1 MPTKNSLKQDFRK
14 EIPDLI
20 RMINIFMNPQ
30 RVGSRRGNNESRIA
44 SDSKFY
50 PEAERLKKKLIQL
63 NDVFTEDKD
72 IDENLMQEVGVFFKN
87 TPMRDYLNAVSD
99 PTGKNTYSDK
109 TLVHLPDLVKRLTE
123 QSESKVSEPKVSKT
137 FQEIAPLLRSSVD
150 RNIDNPGFRTH
161 LAPLSEALTS
171 FKNTP
176 NDRTLQKVKDAYSK
190 LPPRVISSLSSNLS
204 PDQRENINDTFNDI
218 DRAIA
223 SGEDL
228 GRHIGKGS
236 AQAAGHIPTNQDTS
250 LLGLLKK
257 AEDDFKK
264 ENASIKGT
272 PAYMEGLKVFQD
284 QIDEELASMK
294 GVPPK
299 SESTSD
305 VPSSKKE
312 ANPVHSAAVPSSK
325 KKDYLDPESYNT
337 LEELAKGEER
347 LKKEYPEGQ
356 LFFRPYMLKK
366 YEEQRKRLT
375 QAANPAHSAAV
386 PPRSVTFDPNMTQDV
401 RPSSKD
407 DDWRSE
413 ASSEGGGELQN
424 AIAEDTQDRD
434 KSLRDMEEMAAVRDL
449 EGFDIGGLPEAQEEE
464 HYTTTLQR
472 WLDENIAKYAA
483 TQFNLPNTEIPDSNM
498 LLEAEKRILGLM
510 NKSEKLSPAEK
521 LLVKHFKN
529 IDTTR
534 DDPTDADVMAD
545 NAAAPIDNNEVD
557 QLMQPHIETML
568 DRLSARS
575 NRSFNEAR
583 DRRLRRHEDEMLGR
597 FHGGNWNSGARERF
611 KREFNDDERIREREH
626 LESLDDQAANMLFQG
641 NIEGWARARGTRD
654 ALERGARHKEDTL
667 RYKNQRH
674 QDALE
679 HNVMLDQSKQ
689 NSKLTSA
696 GGAHQ
701 AALDRMN
708 RDQARLNQRAALAQH
723 MHESPLHRLAAA
735 KRLISDGSNI
745 TPPASFPSP
754 PVAAPQRSMFTNIGG
769 ILQGAMGGY
778 GALQESNA
786 RSQLLN
792 TRNQLAQQ
800 QLRQVPEPGG
810 ID

>member
-1 MPTKNSLKQDFRK
+1 MPTKKSLKQDFRK
-14 EIPDLI
+14 EIPNIIKIIDMFLPEHI
-20 RMINIFMNPQ
+20 PMLLEHRMEPSL
-30 RVGSRRGNNESRIA
+30 REKHSEGKA
-44 SDSKFY
+44 
-50 PEAERLKKKLIQL
+50 LKKKLTSL
-63 NDVFTEDKD
+63 LDVFSEEKD
-72 IDENLMQEVGVFFKN
+72 IDDGVMREVGDFLKDEYLR
-87 TPMRDYLNAVSD
+87 PYLNAAGDTSKGSH
-99 PTGKNTYSDK
+99 PLIGI
-109 TLVHLPDLVKRLTE
+109 PDLVKRLTE

-161 LAPLSEALTS
+161 LSPLSEALTS

-190 LPPRVISSLSSNLS
+190 LPPRVISSLSSHLS

-218 DRAIA
+218 DRSIA

-257 AEDDFKK
+257 AEDEFKK

-272 PAYMEGLKVFQD
+272 PEYMEGLKVFQD
-284 QIDEELASMK
+284 GIDEELGLRK

-305 VPSSKKE
+305 VPSSKK
-312 ANPVHSAAVPSSK
+312 K
-325 KKDYLDPESYNT
+325 KNYLDPESYNT

-366 YEEQRKRLT
+366 YEEQRKKLT
-375 QAANPAHSAAV
+375 QAANPAHAAAV
-386 PPRSVTFDPNMTQDV
+386 PPRSVRFDPTMTQDV

-413 ASSEGGGELQN
+413 ASTEGGAALQN
-424 AIAEDTQDRD
+424 AIAEDTHDRD
-434 KSLRDMEEMAAVRDL
+434 KSLREMEEMAAVRDL

-534 DDPTDADVMAD
+534 DDLTDADVMAD

-708 RDQARLNQRAALAQH
+708 RDQSRLNQRAAVAQH

-754 PVAAPQRSMFTNIGG
+754 PVGPPQRSMFTNIGG
-769 ILQGAMGGY
+769 ILQGAMGAY
-778 GALQESNA
+778 GALQESSA

-800 QLRQVPEPGG
+800 QLRQVPGQQPMMPGG
-810 ID
+810 TN